1 MRVNEELIVFF
12 FFYSHC
18 STFVG
23 IKLLTYSNTVH
34 PCTSPPQVVRL
45 ESVASQVSL
54 KPSSL
59 KFRCVPTLN
68 LGLWFLNGYCCSYSD
83 PFHRTQ
89 VCGRPIMHLL
99 DTPGVLPPKIESV
112 ETGMKLALCG
122 NFVVIIDLE
131 SFMLH

>member
-1 MRVNEELIVFF
+1 MYVNEKLIVIFF
-12 FFYSHC
+12 KLIA
-18 STFVG
+18 G
-23 IKLLTYSNTVH
+23 IKLLTYSNAVLL
-34 PCTSPPQVVRL
+34 CTCPPQVVHL
-45 ESVASQVSL
+45 ESVVSQVSL

-59 KFRCVPTLN
+59 KFRCVPTLK
-68 LGLWFLNGYCCSYSD
+68 LGLWFLNGYHCSYSA
-83 PFHRTQ
+83 PFHHTQ

-131 SFMLH
+131 MFMLH